1 MTKTFV
7 IPTNPT
13 DLKKL
18 KSAIQEGSNCLL
30 RIDAEKEALKDIVE
44 AAKEEFELP
53 KNVISQLIRATH
65 KADFDKKATEF
76 SDFEDIYTVLQNA

>member
-1 MTKTFV
+1 MSKTFV
-7 IPTNPT
+7 IPTNPA

-18 KSAIQEGSNCLL
+18 KGMIREGCDALL

-76 SDFEDIYTVLQNA
+76 SDLEAIYEAVQSA